1 VEEAAACLKRHNR
14 AIRSI
19 AASVLRRVTSLAGE
33 GAPVIYNDSALAV
46 RLKAALA
53 TVLGAG
59 T

>member
-1 VEEAAACLKRHNR
+1 
-14 AIRSI
+14 
-19 AASVLRRVTSLAGE
+19 LRRVTSLAGE
-33 GAPVIYNDSALAV
+33 GAPVIYNDSALAA